1 MRGERLSSVKK
12 NYLYSVAF
20 QILIII
26 LPLITSPYISRVLG
40 ADLLGVQS
48 YYFSVA
54 SYFYMFA
61 MLGVNNYGNR
71 SIARVRDN
79 KEELS
84 KTFWSIYL
92 LQFICALLVSGA
104 FLFYVFIIEKNNKTI
119 AFINGLYILSGM
131 FEINWLFFGL
141 EKFKITVTRN
151 VLIKVLVTVGIFL
164 FVKTKNDLW
173 IYSLLVCGGYAITSI
188 CLWGFVGKYIH
199 FYRPKL
205 KEIVRH
211 LKPELVLFVPVIA
224 ISLYNV
230 MDRIM
235 VGSISN
241 TTELGFYANAESIIV
256 IPTSF
261 ITALGTVMMP
271 HATNLIAK
279 GKEEQSKYEIEK
291 SMVFVIAL
299 SSALAFGAA
308 AISDVFVPVFWGF
321 EFIACAGLISGLSA
335 KIVICAWANVIR
347 TQYLIPKNHDREYI
361 CSIVLG
367 ALVILIMNYL
377 LIPKMGAMGAVIGTI
392 GAELTVSLVQTWT
405 VRKQLPIVRYLL
417 ESVPFVIFGGMM
429 YCIVRLTLTFIKSGV
444 ISIFIGIIAGV
455 VSYTVIAGIYIMLSK
470 HKVVKDIRNMIF
482 SMLKFQVKR

>member
-141 EKFKITVTRN
+141 EKFKI
-151 VLIKVLVTVGIFL
+151 
-164 FVKTKNDLW
+164 
-173 IYSLLVCGGYAITSI
+173 
-188 CLWGFVGKYIH
+188 
-199 FYRPKL
+199 
-205 KEIVRH
+205 
-211 LKPELVLFVPVIA
+211 
-224 ISLYNV
+224 
-230 MDRIM
+230 
-235 VGSISN
+235 
-241 TTELGFYANAESIIV
+241 
-256 IPTSF
+256 
-261 ITALGTVMMP
+261 
-271 HATNLIAK
+271 
-279 GKEEQSKYEIEK
+279 
-291 SMVFVIAL
+291 
-299 SSALAFGAA
+299 
-308 AISDVFVPVFWGF
+308 
-321 EFIACAGLISGLSA
+321 
-335 KIVICAWANVIR
+335 KIGRAHV
-347 TQYLIPKNHDREYI
+347 
-361 CSIVLG
+361 
-367 ALVILIMNYL
+367 
-377 LIPKMGAMGAVIGTI
+377 
-392 GAELTVSLVQTWT
+392 
-405 VRKQLPIVRYLL
+405 
-417 ESVPFVIFGGMM
+417 
-429 YCIVRLTLTFIKSGV
+429 
-444 ISIFIGIIAGV
+444 
-455 VSYTVIAGIYIMLSK
+455 
-470 HKVVKDIRNMIF
+470 
-482 SMLKFQVKR
+482 